1 MNSTSEVTIGGLVG
15 TRWKPALSVEVTD
28 GIAVIT
34 FDLPNESVNKL
45 SRAVKD
51 EFVALVTRLE
61 RDTTVHGAV
70 FISGK
75 PDVWIAGADIEE
87 FLQLKTATDAE
98 RLSRD
103 GQMLLDSVERLRIPI
118 VAAIHGA
125 CLGGGLETALACRY
139 RVATDHPKTILGLPE
154 VQLGL
159 IPGAGGTQRL
169 PRRIGLT
176 NALDLILTGKHV
188 RAQKAL
194 KLGLVDELVHPSIL
208 RSVAIA
214 RAREVADGRRK
225 SERGGG
231 GLRGFVIDGNPAG
244 RAIVLKKAREQTL
257 AKSRG
262 HYPALIAAI
271 AAVAAG
277 YEGGPA
283 HGFREESRLFG
294 EMAMTDV
301 SRQLIFLF
309 FATNELKKDPGVE
322 PSQYPDAPVSA
333 FEPLPVQKLAIIG
346 AGFMGAGIASIAVQH
361 GSLVRLKDA
370 DHARVAKGYAAVRDV
385 LKERL
390 TRKQINKVQYS
401 DYMALLGG
409 TVDYS
414 GFGNVDLVI
423 EAVFEDLAVKHQVLR
438 ETESVIKPSAIFAS
452 NTSTIP
458 IAQIAQA
465 SSRPERVLGMHFF
478 SPVHKMPLLEVIT
491 TGETHP
497 QVTATAVAYG
507 KKLGKTVI
515 VVNDG
520 PGFYVNRILS
530 PYLNEAAILLD
541 QGVAVDLIDKA
552 IVDFGFP
559 VGPITLVDEVGLDV
573 ATKAGKIMAEAF
585 PDRMQPAKSIQAV
598 VAAGRYGR
606 KSKKGFYSYD
616 KEGKKGDVDP
626 SVYALFLAPGSIPI
640 APSIVTEGAT
650 EPAGPPEMSA
660 VQIQQRTVLAML
672 NEAVRC
678 LTDGIIRS
686 PRDGDVGAVFG
697 IGFPPFRGGPFRYMD
712 ALGIQIVVQRL
723 EDLNARFP
731 GRFEPAEM
739 LLEMVRRRQNFYSDE
754 RS

>member
-1 MNSTSEVTIGGLVG
+1 MSSTSEVTIGGLVG
-15 TRWKPALSVEVTD
+15 TRWKPALSVEVSD
-28 GIAVIT
+28 GVAVIT

-45 SRAVKD
+45 TRAAKD
-51 EFVALVTRLE
+51 EFVALVSRLE
-61 RDTTVHGAV
+61 RDNTVSAAV
-70 FISGK
+70 LMTGK

-87 FLQLKTATDAE
+87 FLALKTATDAE

-103 GQMLLDSVERLRIPI
+103 GQMLLDSIERLRIPI
-118 VAAIHGA
+118 IAAIHGA

-139 RVATDHPKTILGLPE
+139 RIATDHPKTILGLPE

-176 NALDLILTGKHV
+176 NALDMILTGKNI
-188 RAQKAL
+188 RGKKAL
-194 KLGLVDELVHPSIL
+194 QLGLIDELVHPSIL
-208 RSVAIA
+208 RSIAIQ
-214 RAREVADGRRK
+214 RAREVAEGRRK
-225 SERGGG
+225 SERHRSGIK
-231 GLRGFVIDGNPAG
+231 GLLLDANPAG
-244 RAIVLKKAREQTL
+244 RAVVLRKAREQTL
-257 AKSRG
+257 TKSRG

-271 AAVAAG
+271 DVIADG
-277 YEGGPA
+277 FEKGTA
-283 HGFREESRLFG
+283 HGFREESRRFG

-309 FATNELKKDPGVE
+309 FATNELKKDPGVD
-322 PSQYPDAPVSA
+322 PARYPELPISA
-333 FEPLPVQKLAIIG
+333 FTPLPVEKIAIIG

-361 GSLVRLKDA
+361 ASLVRLKDA
-370 DHARVAKGYAAVRDV
+370 DHARVARGYAAVREV

-390 TRKQINKVQYS
+390 TKKQITRVQYA

-438 ETESVIKPSAIFAS
+438 EAEASIRPDAIFAS

-458 IAQIAQA
+458 IEQIAQA
-465 SSRPERVLGMHFF
+465 SSRPERVIGMHFF

-491 TGETHP
+491 TDETHP
-497 QVTATAVAYG
+497 QVTATVAAYG

-520 PGFYVNRILS
+520 PGFYANRILS
-530 PYLNEAAILLD
+530 PYINEAGILLD
-541 QGVAVDLIDKA
+541 HGVAIDIVDRAL
-552 IVDFGFP
+552 VDFGFP
-559 VGPITLVDEVGLDV
+559 VGPITLIDEVGLDV
-573 ATKAGKIMAEAF
+573 ASKAGKIMTDAF

-606 KSKKGFYSYD
+606 KSKKGFYAYD

-626 SVYALFLAPGSIPI
+626 SVYGIFLAPGSVPV
-640 APSIVTEGAT
+640 APSIAPAAT
-650 EPAGPPEMSA
+650 DLPARPDMPA

-672 NEAVRC
+672 NEAARC
-678 LTDGIIRS
+678 LSDGIIRS

-712 ALGIQIVVQRL
+712 SLGVKIIVQRL

-731 GRFEPAEM
+731 GRFEPAE
-739 LLEMVRRRQNFYSDE
+739 LLLDMARRGQSFYTNE
-754 RS
+754 RV

>member
-1 MNSTSEVTIGGLVG
+1 MSSTSEVTIGGLVG
-15 TRWKPALSVEVTD
+15 TRWKPALSVEVVD

-51 EFVALVTRLE
+51 EFVALLSRME
-61 RDTTVHGAV
+61 QDTSVHAAV
-70 FISGK
+70 LISGK

-103 GQMLLDSVERLRIPI
+103 GQMLLDSVERLRIPV

-139 RVATDHPKTILGLPE
+139 RIATDHPKTILGLPE

-188 RAQKAL
+188 RPKKAL
-194 KLGLVDELVHPSIL
+194 QLGLIDELVHPSIL
-208 RSVAIA
+208 RSLSIQ
-214 RAREVADGRRK
+214 RAREVAEGRRK
-225 SERGGG
+225 SERHGG
-231 GLRGFVIDGNPAG
+231 GLKGAILDRNPAG
-244 RAIVLKKAREQTL
+244 RALVLRRAREQTL

-262 HYPALIAAI
+262 NYPALIAAI
-271 AAVAAG
+271 DAVATG
-277 YEGGPA
+277 YDRGVAEGY
-283 HGFREESRLFG
+283 REESRKFG

-309 FATNELKKDPGVE
+309 FATNELKKDPGVD
-322 PSQYPDAPVSA
+322 PLQYPELPVSA
-333 FEPLPVQKLAIIG
+333 FDPLPVEKVAIIG

-370 DHARVAKGYAAVRDV
+370 DHSRVAKGYAAVRDV

-390 TRKQINKVQYS
+390 TRKQITKVQYS
-401 DYMALLGG
+401 DYMALVGG

-438 ETESVIKPSAIFAS
+438 ETEAAIRPDAIFAT

-458 IAQIAQA
+458 IALIAQA

-491 TGETHP
+491 TQQTYP

-520 PGFYVNRILS
+520 PGFYVNRILA
-530 PYLNEAAILLD
+530 PYINEAGILLD

-552 IVDFGFP
+552 LVDFGFP
-559 VGPITLVDEVGLDV
+559 VGPITLIDEVGLDV
-573 ATKAGKIMAEAF
+573 AIKAGKIMAEAF
-585 PDRMQPAKSIQAV
+585 PDRMHPANSIQAV
-598 VAAGRYGR
+598 VTAGRYGR
-606 KSKKGFYSYD
+606 KSQKGFYTYD

-626 SVYALFLAPGSIPI
+626 SVYALFLAPGSIPVVK
-640 APSIVTEGAT
+640 SITPPAAT
-650 EPAGPPEMSA
+650 EQPQRDEMPGI
-660 VQIQQRTVLAML
+660 QIQQRTVLAML
-672 NEAVRC
+672 NEAARC
-678 LTDGIIRS
+678 LSDGIIKS

-712 ALGIQIVVQRL
+712 SLGIQIVVQRL

-731 GRFEPAEM
+731 GRYEPAEL
-739 LLEMVRRRQNFYSDE
+739 LLEMARRRQVFHPGE
-754 RS
+754 R

>member
-1 MNSTSEVTIGGLVG
+1 MSSASEATMAGLVG
-15 TRWKPALSVEVTD
+15 TRWKPALSVEVSE

-45 SRAVKD
+45 SRLVKD
-51 EFVALVTRLE
+51 EFVELVSRLE
-61 RDTTVHGAV
+61 RDTTVHAAIL
-70 FISGK
+70 ISGK

-87 FLQLKTATDAE
+87 FQELKTATDAE

-139 RVATDHPKTILGLPE
+139 RIATDHPKTILGLPE

-169 PRRIGLT
+169 PRKIGLT
-176 NALDLILTGKHV
+176 NALDLILTGKNV
-188 RAQKAL
+188 RAKKAL
-194 KLGLVDELVHPSIL
+194 ALGLIDELVHPSIL
-208 RSVAIA
+208 RSVALQ
-214 RAREVADGRRK
+214 RAREVGEGRRK
-225 SERGGG
+225 SERHKNSVKS
-231 GLRGFVIDGNPAG
+231 LLFDSNPAG
-244 RAIVLKKAREQTL
+244 RAMVLRKAREQTL

-271 AAVAAG
+271 DVIAAG
-277 YEGGPA
+277 YERGIAYGY
-283 HGFREESRLFG
+283 REESRRFG

-301 SRQLIFLF
+301 SKQLIFLF
-309 FATNELKKDPGVE
+309 FATNELKKDLGVDPAQHPE
-322 PSQYPDAPVSA
+322 LPVSA
-333 FEPLPVQKLAIIG
+333 FEPLPVEKIAIIG
-346 AGFMGAGIASIAVQH
+346 AGFMGAGIASIAIQH

-370 DHARVAKGYAAVRDV
+370 DHSRVAKGYAAVRDV

-390 TRKQINKVQYS
+390 TRKQITRIQYS

-438 ETESVIKPSAIFAS
+438 ETEAAIHPSAIFAS

-458 IAQIAQA
+458 ISQIAQA
-465 SSRPERVLGMHFF
+465 SSRPDRVLGMHFF
-478 SPVHKMPLLEVIT
+478 SPVHKMPLLEVIPSAN
-491 TGETHP
+491 THP
-497 QVTATAVAYG
+497 QVTVTAVAYG
-507 KKLGKTVI
+507 KRLGKTVI
-515 VVNDG
+515 VVTDG
-520 PGFYVNRILS
+520 PGFYANRILS
-530 PYLNEAAILLD
+530 PYINEAGILLD
-541 QGVAVDLIDKA
+541 QGVAVDIIDKA
-552 IVDFGFP
+552 LVDFGFP
-559 VGPITLVDEVGLDV
+559 VGPVTLIDEVGLDV
-573 ATKAGKIMAEAF
+573 AAKAGKIMADAF
-585 PDRMQPAKSIQAV
+585 PDRIPPAKSIQAV

-616 KEGKKGDVDP
+616 EEGKKGEVDP
-626 SVYALFLAPGSIPI
+626 SVYGVFLPSGSRPVMKSIAVQSGEPPGL
-640 APSIVTEGAT
+640 
-650 EPAGPPEMSA
+650 PEMPA

-672 NEAVRC
+672 NEAARC
-678 LTDGIIRS
+678 LADGVIRS
-686 PRDGDVGAVFG
+686 ARDGDVGAVFG

-712 ALGIQIVVQRL
+712 SLGVKIVVQRL

-731 GRFEPAEM
+731 GRFEPADL
-739 LLEMVRRRQNFYSDE
+739 LLEMARRNQTFYVDE
-754 RS
+754 PV

>member
-1 MNSTSEVTIGGLVG
+1 MSSTSEVTIGGLVG

-45 SRAVKD
+45 NRAVKD

-61 RDTTVHGAV
+61 RDTTVQGAV
-70 FISGK
+70 LISGK

-87 FLQLKTATDAE
+87 FLQLKTAADAE

-103 GQMLLDSVERLRIPI
+103 GQMLLDSLERLRVPI
-118 VAAIHGA
+118 IAAIHGA

-139 RVATDHPKTILGLPE
+139 RIGTDHPKTILGLPE

-188 RAQKAL
+188 RARKAL
-194 KLGLVDELVHPSIL
+194 QLALIDELVHPSIL
-208 RSVAIA
+208 RSIAIQ
-214 RAREVADGRRK
+214 RAREVAEGRRK
-225 SERGGG
+225 SEPGGG
-231 GLRGFVIDGNPAG
+231 GVKGILLDGNPAG
-244 RAIVLKKAREQTL
+244 RAVVLRKAREQTM

-271 AAVAAG
+271 DVVRAG
-277 YEGGPA
+277 YERGVA
-283 HGFREESRLFG
+283 HGYREESRRFG

-322 PSQYPDAPVSA
+322 PSQYPELPVSA
-333 FEPLPVQKLAIIG
+333 FDPLPVEKIAIIG

-390 TRKQINKVQYS
+390 TKKQITKIQYS

-438 ETESVIKPSAIFAS
+438 ETEAAINPRAIFAT

-458 IAQIAQA
+458 IALIAQA

-478 SPVHKMPLLEVIT
+478 SPVHKMPLVEVIT
-491 TGETHP
+491 TAETYP
-497 QVTATAVAYG
+497 QVTATAVAYA

-530 PYLNEAAILLD
+530 PYINEAGTLLD
-541 QGVAVDLIDKA
+541 QGVAVDIIDRA
-552 IVDFGFP
+552 LVDFGFP
-559 VGPITLVDEVGLDV
+559 VGPITLIDEVGLDV
-573 ATKAGKIMAEAF
+573 AAKAGKIMADAF
-585 PDRMQPAKSIQAV
+585 PDRMQPAKSLTAV

-606 KSKKGFYSYD
+606 KSKKGFYTYD
-616 KEGKKGDVDP
+616 NEGKKGEVDP
-626 SVYALFLAPGSIPI
+626 SVYPLFLAPGTIPVAKTI
-640 APSIVTEGAT
+640 APVTAPET
-650 EPAGPPEMSA
+650 PLIPEMPA
-660 VQIQQRTVLAML
+660 IQVQQRTVLAML
-672 NEAVRC
+672 NEAARC
-678 LTDGIIRS
+678 LSDGIIKS
-686 PRDGDVGAVFG
+686 ARDGDVGAVFG

-712 ALGIQIVVQRL
+712 SLGIQIVVQRL

-731 GRFEPAEM
+731 GRFDPSEL
-739 LLEMVRRRQNFYSDE
+739 LLEMVRRKQVFYPDE